1 MSELDS
7 KLPQASI
14 IDFAKI
20 DENYTNAEN
29 SIIRETLLS
38 LDPEN
43 NDIEKL
49 MSDDENE
56 EKNFDKQIRPN
67 HFEDFIGQTD
77 IVESLKT
84 YITAAKQRE
93 EALDHILLYGPPGL
107 GKTTLSNIIATELEK
122 GFLSTSGPVISIPG
136 DLSGMLTNLQNRDVF
151 FIDEIHRVNTTV
163 EEYLYS
169 AMEDFKID
177 ILIDSGPN
185 ARTVRIDLE
194 PFTLVGATTRLGN
207 ISTPMR
213 DRFGAIFRLD
223 FYHQKEIFEILKRTA
238 SILDMNIND
247 EALTEIAGRSRGT
260 PRIANRVLKRVRD
273 FAQVKNISEIG
284 LKDAKSSL
292 DSIGIDENGLESM
305 DRKILKN
312 LIINY
317 KGGPTG
323 GKSLAISINEDIQTI
338 EDVYEPYLIKQGLI
352 MRTSR
357 GRVAQE
363 KAYKLL
369 GRKKLKNQQGLF

>member
-1 MSELDS
+1 MTD
-7 KLPQASI
+7 QH
-14 IDFAKI
+14 KI
-20 DENYTNAEN
+20 VVSST
-29 SIIRETLLS
+29 
-38 LDPEN
+38 
-43 NDIEKL
+43 
-49 MSDDENE
+49 E
-56 EKNFDKQIRPN
+56 EKNFDKQIRPDL
-67 HFEDFIGQTD
+67 FEDFIGQKK

-107 GKTTLSNIIATELEK
+107 GKTTLSNIIAKELEK

-136 DLSGMLTNLQNRDVF
+136 DLSGMLTNLQERDVF
-151 FIDEIHRVNTTV
+151 FIDEIHRVNTSV

-223 FYHQKEIFEILKRTA
+223 FYKKEEIFEILKRTS
-238 SILDMNIND
+238 SILGININD
-247 EALTEIAGRSRGT
+247 EALIEISGRSRGT

-273 FAQVKNISEIG
+273 FAQVKKIKEVG
-284 LKDAKSSL
+284 LEDAKSSL
-292 DSIGIDENGLESM
+292 DSIGIDKNGLESM
-305 DRKILKN
+305 DRKILEN
-312 LIINY
+312 LILNY
-317 KGGPTG
+317 SGGPTG

-338 EDVYEPYLIKQGLI
+338 EDVYEPYLIKEGFI
-352 MRTSR
+352 ERTSR
-357 GRVAQE
+357 GRIATE
-363 KAYKLL
+363 KAYALFSL
-369 GRKKLKNQQGLF
+369 KK

>member
-1 MSELDS
+1 
-7 KLPQASI
+7 
-14 IDFAKI
+14 
-20 DENYTNAEN
+20 
-29 SIIRETLLS
+29 
-38 LDPEN
+38 
-43 NDIEKL
+43 
-49 MSDDENE
+49 MSDEQKIVISSNE
-56 EKNFDKQIRPN
+56 ERNFDKQIRPN
-67 HFEDFIGQTD
+67 LFDDFIGQTE

-93 EALDHILLYGPPGL
+93 DALDHILLYGPPGL
-107 GKTTLSNIIATELEK
+107 GKTTLSNIIATELNK

-136 DLSGMLTNLQNRDVF
+136 DLSGMLTNLQDRDVF

-169 AMEDFKID
+169 AMEDYKID

-223 FYHQKEIFEILKRTA
+223 FYKKEEIFEVLKRTA
-238 SILDMNIND
+238 SILDVNIND
-247 EALTEIAGRSRGT
+247 EALIEIAGRSRGT
-260 PRIANRVLKRVRD
+260 PRIANRVLRRVRD
-273 FAQVKNISEIG
+273 YAQVKK
-284 LKDAKSSL
+284 LKQVQLNDAESFL
-292 DSIGIDENGLESM
+292 DSIGIDKDGLENM

-312 LIINY
+312 LIENY
-317 KGGPTG
+317 NGGPTG

-338 EDVYEPYLIKQGLI
+338 EDVYEPYLIKEGFI
-352 MRTSR
+352 ERTSR
-357 GRVAQE
+357 GGVATK
-363 KAYKLL
+363 KAYHLFGMNKP
-369 GRKKLKNQQGLF
+369 KKEK

>member
-1 MSELDS
+1 
-7 KLPQASI
+7 
-14 IDFAKI
+14 
-20 DENYTNAEN
+20 
-29 SIIRETLLS
+29 
-38 LDPEN
+38 
-43 NDIEKL
+43 
-49 MSDDENE
+49 MSDEQKIVISSNE
-56 EKNFDKQIRPN
+56 ERNFDKQIRPN
-67 HFEDFIGQTD
+67 LFDDFIGQTE

-93 EALDHILLYGPPGL
+93 DALDHILLYGPPGL
-107 GKTTLSNIIATELEK
+107 GKTTLSNIIATELNK

-136 DLSGMLTNLQNRDVF
+136 DLSGMLTNLQDRDVF

-169 AMEDFKID
+169 AMEDYKID

-223 FYHQKEIFEILKRTA
+223 FYKKEEIFEVLKRTA
-238 SILDMNIND
+238 SILDVNIND
-247 EALTEIAGRSRGT
+247 EALIEIAGRSRGT
-260 PRIANRVLKRVRD
+260 PRIANRVLRRVRD
-273 FAQVKNISEIG
+273 YAQVKK
-284 LKDAKSSL
+284 LKQVQLNDAESFL
-292 DSIGIDENGLESM
+292 DSIGIDKDGLENM

-312 LIINY
+312 LIENY
-317 KGGPTG
+317 NGGPTG

-338 EDVYEPYLIKQGLI
+338 EDVYEPYLIKEGFI
-352 MRTSR
+352 ERTSR
-357 GRVAQE
+357 GRVATK
-363 KAYKLL
+363 KAYHLFGMNKP
-369 GRKKLKNQQGLF
+369 KKEK